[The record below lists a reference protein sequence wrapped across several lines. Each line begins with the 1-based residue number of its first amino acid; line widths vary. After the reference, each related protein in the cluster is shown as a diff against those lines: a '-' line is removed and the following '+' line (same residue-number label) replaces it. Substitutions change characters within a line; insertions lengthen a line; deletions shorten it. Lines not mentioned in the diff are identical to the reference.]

1 MWKEV
6 ESRKADKAGIEKT
19 RGEGRKERNK
29 ETNNR
34 RRKNNSKNKRRKREE
49 RGRFDR
55 VKGDR
60 RNSSKTVS

>member
-6 ESRKADKAGIEKT
+6 ESRKADKARMK
-19 RGEGRKERNK
+19 EGRKERDK

-34 RRKNNSKNKRRKREE
+34 GRKNNSKNKERKGGR

-55 VKGDR
+55 VEGNR
-60 RNSSKTVS
+60 